1 MQLFAVVYAASEPEL
16 GIAHAV
22 ALSYVVVWAVARY
35 TKLSHG
41 ARDAVL
47 TPLFVTHSSPSQTY
61 DPWRS
66 AATRA
71 AAFPPQVLS

>member
-22 ALSYVVVWAVARY
+22 AMSYVVVWAVARH
-35 TKLSHG
+35 TMLSHG
-41 ARDAVL
+41 ARCRLD
-47 TPLFVTHSSPSQTY
+47 TTTHSSPSQTY

-71 AAFPPQVLS
+71 AACPPQVLS